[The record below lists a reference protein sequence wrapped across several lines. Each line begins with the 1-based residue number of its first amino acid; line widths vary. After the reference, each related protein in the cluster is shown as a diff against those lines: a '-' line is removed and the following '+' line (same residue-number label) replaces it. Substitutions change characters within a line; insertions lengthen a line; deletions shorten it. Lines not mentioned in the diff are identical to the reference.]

1 MGWQP
6 LLGVWLSIGQQL
18 FCAPIVL
25 CAYLLYHYHYYYSP
39 FIFLSCVSKY
49 FLSQSTSFALLGFFF
64 LILSPVPLAG
74 MGVNE

>member
-6 LLGVWLSIGQQL
+6 LLGDWLSIGQQL
-18 FCAPIVL
+18 FCAL

-64 LILSPVPLAG
+64 LILSPVPPAG